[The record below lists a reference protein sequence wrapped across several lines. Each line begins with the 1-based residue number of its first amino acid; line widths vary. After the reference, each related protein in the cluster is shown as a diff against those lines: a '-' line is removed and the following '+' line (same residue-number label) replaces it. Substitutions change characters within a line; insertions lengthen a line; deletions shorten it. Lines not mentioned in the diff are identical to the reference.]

1 MDDDRE
7 KTPLEVLLTC
17 PVCQDLFTEPR
28 QLQCGH
34 SICMACLESMVGHS
48 AELPFR
54 CPDCRAYFGKVVEVQ
69 KSYVLA
75 SIVDDFKETMKQTAR
90 KAAKVYCDCCPD
102 NDDNKTLAVKTCL
115 KCEVSL
121 CSEHVRTHLERRA
134 FAAHP
139 LVSPLVD
146 LPDRKCPQHEDQVLR
161 YYCAASR
168 RYACNVCALE
178 GKRSALVTDAASAL
192 GRRMTEYMDQR
203 FQMIEGKM
211 TESLD
216 SINKLQ
222 DTILNDKVK
231 RPSDSSL
238 NSVTLVLLCL
248 WIIVLSYSYNFFLE
262 NQTLTD
268 TVKSQ
273 QTRLHN
279 IYSTIAESLAE
290 NPLHLHENTEKK
302 YQASSPSRRSSN
314 PFRLH
319 PKVLTL
325 DLQTASPHL
334 QVSGDLRSVERVQAR
349 LDYPILD
356 ARFDD
361 TPQVLSTQCFGP
373 GHHLWIVK
381 AEGHWEIACGVPRK
395 GGGSAFGVD
404 PQSWSI
410 AQEGAG
416 GPLYAAHQ
424 GVRTELPGTAVA
436 AVGVWV
442 NSQKGTVTFYG
453 NGTDGGAVHK
463 LHEFQA
469 QLSGPV
475 CLGLGL
481 HSVEPPSR
489 ARIMGYRSLLV
500 QP

>member
-279 IYSTIAESLAE
+279 IYSTIA
-290 NPLHLHENTEKK
+290 
-302 YQASSPSRRSSN
+302 
-314 PFRLH
+314 
-319 PKVLTL
+319 VLTL

-334 QVSGDLRSVERVQAR
+334 QVSTDMRSVERVQAR

-361 TPQVLSTQCFGP
+361 VPQVLSTQCFGP

-381 AEGHWEIACGVPRK
+381 AEGHWEIAVSHKGVPRK
-395 GGGSAFGVD
+395 GDGSAFGVD

-424 GVRTELPGTAVA
+424 GVRTELPGAAVS

-463 LHEFQA
+463 LHEFEA